1 MNTEYEIWTLMNL
14 GLISNAMYMVAMV
27 LLTWLGFRFA
37 AAIAA
42 DPTTPM
48 MGKITATVF
57 YIIVGGLDIVKR
69 KSKGVLEVVASWI
82 GLLGGIVWCVGSIFL
97 LNATAN
103 LTLWGGLWIAGSL
116 LNLYVVTY
124 DIVMLF
130 KNPVKYLFRAIALA
144 LAWLANL
151 LFLSGATHLVVLA
164 SGGAFICDIVNAS
177 GILISGAVMLFIHS
191 VFQTLPLFMDNFTFS
206 IVLARSEV

>member
-57 YIIVGGLDIVKR
+57 YVIVGVMFYNTAQIGGLIIA
-69 KSKGVLEVVASWI
+69 GASENFA
-82 GLLGGIVWCVGSIFL
+82 LLPEMTSRAADLIARVESGFVPGGIITTALNRCFIVNYLIQLSFDTSEPRIQFFL
-97 LNATAN
+97 R
-103 LTLWGGLWIAGSL
+103 S
-116 LNLYVVTY
+116 
-124 DIVMLF
+124 
-130 KNPVKYLFRAIALA
+130 
-144 LAWLANL
+144 
-151 LFLSGATHLVVLA
+151 LFLSNT
-164 SGGAFICDIVNAS
+164 IV
-177 GILISGAVMLFIHS
+177 
-191 VFQTLPLFMDNFTFS
+191 T
-206 IVLARSEV
+206 

>member
-57 YIIVGGLDIVKR
+57 YVIVGVM
-69 KSKGVLEVVASWI
+69 
-82 GLLGGIVWCVGSIFL
+82 FY
-97 LNATAN
+97 NTAQI
-103 LTLWGGLWIAGSL
+103 GGLIIAGASENFSL
-116 LNLYVVTY
+116 LPEITSRAADLIVRVESGFIPGGVITTALNVV
-124 DIVMLF
+124 IVF
-130 KNPVKYLFRAIALA
+130 FQLA
-144 LAWLANL
+144 MTW
-151 LFLSGATHLVVLA
+151 
-164 SGGAFICDIVNAS
+164 IK
-177 GILISGAVMLFIHS
+177 
-191 VFQTLPLFMDNFTFS
+191 
-206 IVLARSEV
+206 R